1 MISFEKCKKVLA
13 AIWLVGF
20 LIPFIILSAQTLHG
34 TFWGGKESEAWALF
48 TPMVLPTIGLIV
60 GVLVADAQ
68 NPVVEDRKVNST
80 IFYVTLVL
88 SLLYLGLVNAIFI
101 TMPSLAANA
110 TDVTAVATDKDAVK
124 TTSEL
129 LDSFKRS
136 GLMLGA
142 IQGLVTLTL
151 GVFFVNKNTKSGA
164 QGDATSSG
172 KGKNKK
178 PADTTEEQAGHDK
191 KPA

>member
-1 MISFEKCKKVLA
+1 MSFERCKKILA

-20 LIPFIILSAQTLHG
+20 IIPFLILSAQTLQG

-60 GVLVADAQ
+60 GVLVADAL
-68 NPVVEDRKVNST
+68 NPASPEKKISGT
-80 IFYVTLVL
+80 IFWVTVVL

-101 TMPSLAANA
+101 AMPSLAANA
-110 TDVTAVATDKDAVK
+110 ADVTAVSDAGKDAAK
-124 TTSEL
+124 TSVL

-142 IQGLVTLTL
+142 IQGLVTATL
-151 GVFFVNKNTKSGA
+151 GVFFVNKNEKP
-164 QGDATSSG
+164 
-172 KGKNKK
+172 
-178 PADTTEEQAGHDK
+178 PADPQNAGVEGREEAK
-191 KPA
+191 

>member
-1 MISFEKCKKVLA
+1 MMSFEKCKKVLA

-20 LIPFIILSAQTLHG
+20 IIPFLILSAQTLQG

-60 GVLVADAQ
+60 GVLVADAL
-68 NPVVEDRKVNST
+68 NPPSEDKKIPGT
-80 IFYVTLVL
+80 IFWVTLVL

-101 TMPSLAANA
+101 AMPSLAANA
-110 TDVTAVATDKDAVK
+110 GDVTAVPDAGKDVAR
-124 TTSEL
+124 TSVL

-142 IQGLVTLTL
+142 IQGLVTATL
-151 GVFFVNKNTKSGA
+151 AVFFVNKSTKAPTNPNS
-164 QGDATSSG
+164 
-172 KGKNKK
+172 
-178 PADTTEEQAGHDK
+178 TTESTKAQTGAKDT
-191 KPA
+191 PP

>member
-1 MISFEKCKKVLA
+1 MSFERCKKILA

-20 LIPFIILSAQTLHG
+20 IIPFLILSAQTLQG

-60 GVLVADAQ
+60 GVLVADAL
-68 NPVVEDRKVNST
+68 NPSSHEKKISGT
-80 IFYVTLVL
+80 IFWVTVVL

-101 TMPSLAANA
+101 AMPSLAANA
-110 TDVTAVATDKDAVK
+110 ADVTAVSDAGKDAAK
-124 TTSEL
+124 TSVL

-142 IQGLVTLTL
+142 IQGLVTATL
-151 GVFFVNKNTKSGA
+151 GVFFVNKNEKPPDPQNG
-164 QGDATSSG
+164 GDSQ
-172 KGKNKK
+172 KDKNL
-178 PADTTEEQAGHDK
+178 DQ
-191 KPA
+191 